1 MRPAPPSVLRSG
13 ELRLRPLSELVRL
26 PRRSPLYSQLARALA
41 AAEAL
46 HDLRTDLHSVPA
58 RLTATTRQS
67 GCYRMREGDPI
78 DLRVSNRHDRVP
90 LSFLHELGHL
100 IDHQLAPEPRRF
112 ASTGHPAFKP
122 WRASLRWLPSRV
134 PARAGHSHRRYF
146 DSRKELWARS
156 YAQTVL
162 WRSSDPVLREHLA
175 ALQLADDPF
184 VWPAR
189 EFAPHAAEVE
199 AVFERLGV
207 LGTRGAIAA

>member
-1 MRPAPPSVLRSG
+1 MRRPAPPSVLRSG
-13 ELRLRPLSELVRL
+13 EPQLRRLSGLVRL
-26 PRRSPLYSQLARALA
+26 PRRSPLYLQLARALTG
-41 AAEAL
+41 AEAL
-46 HDLRTDLHSVPA
+46 HGLRSDLDPVPV

-78 DLRVSNRHDRVP
+78 DLRVSRRHDRVP

-112 ASTGHPAFKP
+112 ASTGHPAFKA
-122 WRASLRWLPSRV
+122 WRAAARRLASRV
-134 PARAGHSHRRYF
+134 PARAGRSHQRYF

-162 WRSSDPVLREHLA
+162 LRSRDPFLRGHLR

-184 VWPAR
+184 VWPGR
-189 EFAPHAAEVE
+189 EFEPLAAEVE
-199 AVFERLGV
+199 AVFERLDLRRALRV
-207 LGTRGAIAA
+207 AA